1 MTTVQRGAIAA
12 TIVGLSSMLAA
23 CGGGAAGSPT
33 AQGAGSD
40 SGQLRTLVVG
50 VSPSTAAL
58 SVGVAQQQGMF
69 KKHGLN
75 VQLKTVQSGAE
86 AIPQLLKGD
95 LDVSLGDTVGTFN
108 AASNGVALRAFA
120 VATVAPS
127 DPAKDFS
134 AIMAKPGIT
143 TAADL
148 SGRTIAV
155 NQAGGSAE
163 LFAKAA
169 IDKAGG
175 DSSKVKVVELA
186 FPQMVQAVQ
195 ADRVDAA
202 VLVEPFV
209 AAGQAAGLTTVLRP
223 QAAGIPGLASNLFV
237 ASAQEVAAKKSE
249 LTDFVAALNDASGFL
264 TSNKTGAYAAAA
276 AWTKQPL
283 AKVEK
288 TRLPTYPQD
297 AGDLEPI
304 KGIGPLMVKYGLL
317 KQDPDL
323 SQILAPVGS

>member
-1 MTTVQRGAIAA
+1 MTTFQRGAAA
-12 TIVGLSSMLAA
+12 VTIVGLSSVLAA
-23 CGGGAAGSPT
+23 CGGGAEGSP
-33 AQGAGSD
+33 AASGSG
-40 SGQLRTLVVG
+40 SGGLRTLVVG

-75 VQLKTVQSGAE
+75 VQFKTVQSGAE

-108 AASNGVALRAFA
+108 AATNGVALRAFA

-134 AIMAKPGIT
+134 AIMAKPGIS

-148 SGRTIAV
+148 SGKTIAV

-169 IDKAGG
+169 IDKSGG
-175 DSSKVKVVELA
+175 DSSKVKIVELA
-186 FPQMVQAVQ
+186 FPQMVQAVK
-195 ADRVDAA
+195 AGRVDAA

-237 ASAQEVAAKKSE
+237 TSTREVATKKAE
-249 LTDFVAALNDASGFL
+249 LADFVAALNDASAYL
-264 TSNKTGAYAAAA
+264 ANDKTAAYAAAT
-276 AWTKQPL
+276 AWTKQPA
-283 AKVEK
+283 AKVAK
-288 TRLPTYPQD
+288 TRLPVYPKD
-297 AGDLEPI
+297 AGDLTPI
-304 KGIGPLMVKYGLL
+304 DGIGPLMVKYGLL
-317 KQDPDL
+317 KQ
-323 SQILAPVGS
+323 APNMSTIVASVGS